1 MIGVFAQ
8 AIIGYIMAGV
18 IGYLNTPHYV
28 GAFVVV
34 YGIFLTC
41 GEFGPGDNI
50 GLVASKTCPTAIR
63 GQYYA
68 MAAAGGKIGAFVGT
82 YVFPIIQRNAGPL
95 GSTPS
100 LQAPFWV
107 ASSLA
112 IFSGLLATFL
122 LPHIGQDTIDEED
135 VRFRAILHD
144 NGYDTNQLGLV
155 VDAQVPGN
163 TDSDELS
170 TGEKDADLHEG
181 PVKGYNS

>member
-1 MIGVFAQ
+1 
-8 AIIGYIMAGV
+8 MAGV
-18 IGYLNTPHYV
+18 VGYLNQPKYV

-34 YGIFLTC
+34 YGIFLSM

-82 YVFPIIQRNAGPL
+82 YVFPIIMNNAGPT
-95 GSTPS
+95 GSTSS

-112 IFSGLLATFL
+112 IFSGLLAVFL

-135 VRFRAILHD
+135 VRFRAILRD

-155 VDAQVPGN
+155 VDAQASAN
-163 TDSDELS
+163 IDSDGLS
-170 TGEKDADLHEG
+170 MGEKDADLLHEG
-181 PVKGYNS
+181 PIKEYKS